1 MRASLQDVAT
11 RAGVSV
17 KTVSGAL
24 NGSAARMSA
33 KTRERIETIALEL
46 GYIAN
51 VAASST
57 RKGYMP
63 IIGILADGLITSPY
77 ATDIMRSFDREVRQ
91 HGMSVLVTNMAKG
104 DVEAGLA
111 DIMRFRPKAVG
122 LAAMYH
128 KYIQMPAMA
137 DNAIHVLINCRDSAG
152 VVPSIVPDERQAG
165 EEAARQLFASGRK
178 RLAFLNLPGL
188 LAGELRLEGLQ
199 AAHASAGL
207 ELRNDWI
214 RPATNGSTYSD
225 RAKSAVAAHLLD
237 VFSGKDCPDALV
249 CGNDRIAMEAYA
261 QFARMGIKVPQDV
274 AVIGFDDQVEIATR
288 LDPPL
293 STMAL
298 PFHDMGRIAAEAL
311 LGNGKL
317 PPLTEVPFRFKRRES
332 IQ

>member
-91 HGMSVLVTNMAKG
+91 HGVSVLVTNMAKG

-128 KYIQMPAMA
+128 KYIQMPTIA

-178 RLAFLNLPGL
+178 WCCHGMVP
-188 LAGELRLEGLQ
+188 
-199 AAHASAGL
+199 H
-207 ELRNDWI
+207 
-214 RPATNGSTYSD
+214 P
-225 RAKSAVAAHLLD
+225 V
-237 VFSGKDCPDALV
+237 LV
-249 CGNDRIAMEAYA
+249 
-261 QFARMGIKVPQDV
+261 
-274 AVIGFDDQVEIATR
+274 
-288 LDPPL
+288 
-293 STMAL
+293 
-298 PFHDMGRIAAEAL
+298 
-311 LGNGKL
+311 
-317 PPLTEVPFRFKRRES
+317 
-332 IQ
+332 